1 MMAIGLMN
9 VVGSCTSCYVTTG
22 AFSRSAVNSNAG
34 CKTAMS
40 NIIMSITVMVTL
52 LFLMP
57 LFVYTPNVVLS
68 AIIITAVVGL
78 VDVPSAIYIWK
89 MDKMDFVVCMCAL
102 FGVLFISVQSGLAIA
117 VSFTLSILFLPFYLV
132 SNHRG
137 RSNLQV
143 GISVSRI
150 LLQVTRPKIEML
162 GRIPGTKIYRDLN
175 HYKDAIPIGNCLILA
190 IQTPINFINTTYLK
204 ER

>member
-40 NIIMSITVMVTL
+40 NIVMSVTVMVTL

-57 LFVYTPNVVLS
+57 LFIYTPNVVLA

-78 VDVPSAIYIWK
+78 VDVPSVIHIWK
-89 MDKMDFVVCMCAL
+89 MDKMDFLVCMCAL

-117 VSFTLSILFLPFYLV
+117 VSFTHSAILFP
-132 SNHRG
+132 
-137 RSNLQV
+137 
-143 GISVSRI
+143 
-150 LLQVTRPKIEML
+150 P
-162 GRIPGTKIYRDLN
+162 
-175 HYKDAIPIGNCLILA
+175 
-190 IQTPINFINTTYLK
+190 TTYVIYSLLHLPYSSICRL
-204 ER
+204 EFRCLGFCYRSQGPR